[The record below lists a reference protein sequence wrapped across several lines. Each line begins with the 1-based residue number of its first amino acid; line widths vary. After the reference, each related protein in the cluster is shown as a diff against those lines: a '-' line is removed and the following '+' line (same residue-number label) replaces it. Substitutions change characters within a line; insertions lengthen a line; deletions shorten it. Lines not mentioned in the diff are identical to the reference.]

1 MMAKTERCIS
11 MTFHAFDL
19 NSLTGGNKQLLFS
32 LSAVFL
38 RKKSILE
45 LCNLVKYFSVTKYI
59 AFINY
64 KIRCIQEIGMSDQK
78 VFRPLH
84 CVSYGDQNLQ
94 KNSTKLGTPDKKREQ
109 YWHRQEITNR
119 TGGRFKIFWREQ
131 FLNLFSGKMASKH
144 PWFCRLC
151 PPILCL
157 MLRFL
162 TYL

>member
-1 MMAKTERCIS
+1 MYYAMMAKTERCIS

-38 RKKSILE
+38 RKKSIPE

-59 AFINY
+59 GSFY
-64 KIRCIQEIGMSDQK
+64 KIRCIQEIGMSNLK
-78 VFRPLH
+78 LFCPLH
-84 CVSYGDQNLQ
+84 CVSYRDQNLQ

-119 TGGRFKIFWREQ
+119 TDGRFKIFWREQ

-151 PPILCL
+151 QSFTSTMC
-157 MLRFL
+157 FF
-162 TYL
+162 